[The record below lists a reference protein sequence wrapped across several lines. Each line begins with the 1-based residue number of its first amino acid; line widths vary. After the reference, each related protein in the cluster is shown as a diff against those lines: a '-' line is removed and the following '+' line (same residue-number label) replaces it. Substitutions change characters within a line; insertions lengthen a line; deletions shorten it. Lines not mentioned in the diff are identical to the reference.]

1 MAFLKDEN
9 KNITTKG
16 EKKLYI
22 IRKLWERFCDKTPFS
37 AILPKSKGISKS
49 ALQPEENLSIF
60 HKAYQKHILKQT
72 CPQSQDEFDNVGL
85 F

>member
-22 IRKLWERFCDKTPFS
+22 IWKLWERFCDKTPFL

-49 ALQPEENLSIF
+49 TL
-60 HKAYQKHILKQT
+60 
-72 CPQSQDEFDNVGL
+72 
-85 F
+85 